1 LRHKLGELGEREPWW
16 RKLFSTLQPWSV
28 PGLAAAGVV
37 ALALTFTLGGNFWQE
52 REPAS
57 PLDQAILEVLP
68 IAENLDLFRNLEV
81 LDNLEILQ
89 EMSEPG
95 AV

>member
-1 LRHKLGELGEREPWW
+1 MPA
-16 RKLFSTLQPWSV
+16 
-28 PGLAAAGVV
+28 LATAGVV
-37 ALALTFTLGGNFWQE
+37 ALALTFTLGENFWQE

-95 AV
+95 AA